1 MPKAYFE
8 PENLVALAEV
18 FAEARRRL
26 SISDFNDPAKLDL
39 VAHRILSL
47 ASDGMP
53 PWLILR
59 EIAPQVEPMAPFI
72 AREDANEQPEK
83 ATQQSIQQGPSPS

>member
-1 MPKAYFE
+1 L
-8 PENLVALAEV
+8 NALAEV

-26 SISDFNDPAKLDL
+26 SISDINDPAKLDL

-59 EIAPQVEPMAPFI
+59 EIAPQDEVALKAPFI
-72 AREDANEQPEK
+72 AGEDANEQSEK